1 MLISS
6 IRTSLQYII
15 TCLYHEVRQ
24 DNNTSKRE
32 TVCGRYIEN
41 LRIEFVVRNWL
52 LLVMFSSGE
61 ERTDCDAG
69 EGAFDV
75 IFLMSLNM
83 WSVLLE
89 VKERGREEVTSG
101 SGGKL
106 CGVVAGAK
114 AVDD

>member
-1 MLISS
+1 M
-6 IRTSLQYII
+6 
-15 TCLYHEVRQ
+15 
-24 DNNTSKRE
+24 
-32 TVCGRYIEN
+32 
-41 LRIEFVVRNWL
+41 
-52 LLVMFSSGE
+52 LVMFSSGE

-114 AVDD
+114 AVDDRHLFLLHQIFLDPHNNSNSIITHHTQIKYTLDCFSMS